1 MPEAGS
7 GIRDRPAQ
15 ARDPREQARLVAGRV
30 GEGRAREGR
39 RGRRARDHQ
48 DARRRGGRSP
58 AARARGEGLLYQR
71 DRGGAARRSHRRGGA
86 LAQRSAD
93 HAAGRPDAGGSAG
106 AGPPRRARGR
116 MSGAGGRVGRDAG
129 CPKGLPDGR
138 GRRDAPVW
146 ARDGAGW
153 LGSAHGIRRHRREQS
168 GGGGRRRGGLAPGPG
183 CIEIARPM
191 SQFPIRRLRRL
202 RRTAALRRL
211 VQETHLVPSQLVWPL
226 FACHGEGVRREVAAL
241 PGVFQTSVD
250 ELVRDAER
258 ARRLGLGGIILFG
271 LPAAKDATGSEAY
284 DEQGIVQQ
292 AARAVKR
299 ATPDLLVIG
308 DACLCEYT
316 DHGHCGVVQDG
327 DVDNDAS
334 VYLLGKVAVTQA
346 RAGIDIV
353 APSDM
358 MDGRVAGIRKAL
370 DAAGFSRLP
379 IMSYAAKMASAF
391 YGPFR
396 EAAGS
401 TPQFGDRQSYQMQGT
416 NADEAMR
423 EIRLD
428 VEEGADIV
436 LVKPAL
442 PCLDLIRR
450 AKQEFGSPL
459 AAYQVSGEY
468 AMIKAAAA
476 RGMLDEAR
484 AMWETL
490 YAIRRAGADIILSYF
505 APTVAESL

>member
-1 MPEAGS
+1 
-7 GIRDRPAQ
+7 
-15 ARDPREQARLVAGRV
+15 
-30 GEGRAREGR
+30 
-39 RGRRARDHQ
+39 
-48 DARRRGGRSP
+48 
-58 AARARGEGLLYQR
+58 
-71 DRGGAARRSHRRGGA
+71 
-86 LAQRSAD
+86 
-93 HAAGRPDAGGSAG
+93 
-106 AGPPRRARGR
+106 
-116 MSGAGGRVGRDAG
+116 MS
-129 CPKGLPDGR
+129 
-138 GRRDAPVW
+138 
-146 ARDGAGW
+146 
-153 LGSAHGIRRHRREQS
+153 S
-168 GGGGRRRGGLAPGPG
+168 
-183 CIEIARPM
+183 
-191 SQFPIRRLRRL
+191 FPIRRMRRL

-226 FACHGEGVRREVAAL
+226 FVCHGSDVRREVALL
-241 PGVFQTSVD
+241 PGVYQTSVD
-250 ELVRDAER
+250 ELVKDAER
-258 ARRLGLGGIILFG
+258 AHRLGLGGIMLFG

-284 DEQGIVQQ
+284 DEQGVVQQ
-292 AARAVKR
+292 GVRAVKR
-299 ATPDLLVIG
+299 AVPELLVIG
-308 DACLCEYT
+308 DVCLCEYT
-316 DHGHCGVVQDG
+316 DHGHCGVIQDG

-346 RAGIDIV
+346 RAGVDIV

-370 DAAGFSRLP
+370 DAAGQSRVP
-379 IMSYAAKMASAF
+379 IMSYAAKTASAF

-401 TPQFGDRQSYQMQGT
+401 TPQFGDRQTYQMQGH
-416 NADEAMR
+416 NADEAMK

-442 PCLDLIRR
+442 PCLDLVRR

-476 RGMLDEAR
+476 RGMLDETR

-505 APTVAESL
+505 APTAAELL